1 MGRGMDT
8 IVVKVDRRL
17 SYCGLCGY
25 NVEITW
31 TWEVHYNEYGNVVKV
46 TDPYC
51 YELGIVCPT
60 CGRLQC

>member
-8 IVVKVDRRL
+8 IKLLWLVWGQ
-17 SYCGLCGY
+17 CGDS
-25 NVEITW
+25 VEVTY